1 GTWNLSEE
9 EWTINRIVLVLEN
22 DAMGWDIEDEDE
34 DEWINVLNVASRHDP
49 LDYVPVIVGE
59 PEITAV
65 VTIGQLFVIETEQV
79 QDRRVQVVD
88 VNLVIH
94 RARAELV
101 GCAVDRAALDAAPG
115 EPEAERAVVMVA
127 ARIVV
132 AVAIA
137 RDGPAEFAAPE
148 HERALEQPALLQVGE
163 QGRSRLVDLV
173 GALFEA
179 LFN

>member
-1 GTWNLSEE
+1 WALVGSARSGAPWAKENNATRPAVANEPGTWNLEPGTWNLSEE

-22 DAMGWDIEDEDE
+22 PAMGWDIEDEDE

-101 GCAVDRAALDAAPG
+101 GCAVDRAALDATPG
-115 EPEAERAVVMVA
+115 E
-127 ARIVV
+127 
-132 AVAIA
+132 
-137 RDGPAEFAAPE
+137 
-148 HERALEQPALLQVGE
+148 
-163 QGRSRLVDLV
+163 
-173 GALFEA
+173 
-179 LFN
+179 